1 MTAATLALPAAKPGR
16 RTHVDALSAVLGAAL
31 LLLALA
37 AVLAPLIAPY
47 DPAAT
52 DILAANSGPSP
63 AHWLGADEL
72 GRDVLSRLLYGAR
85 LSLLGPTLIIAAATV
100 LGTALGI
107 ASAWL
112 GGWFDAV
119 TSRILD
125 FFFAFPGL
133 LLSVLAVAMIGT
145 GFLAPV
151 TALALAY
158 TPYIARVTRTI
169 AVRERSLAYVEALRS
184 HGLGGWA
191 ICLRHL
197 APAVWPVI
205 RAQSAIAF
213 GSALVDLAAVSYLG
227 LGVQPPSSE
236 WGLMVAQGQSSL
248 LGGAPWQS
256 LSAGVL
262 IIFVVLAVN
271 TIGERANGT
280 DTDHAGVRG

>member
-1 MTAATLALPAAKPGR
+1 MTTASLALPAAARPR
-16 RTHVDALSAVLGAAL
+16 RGPRVDPLSSALGAVL

-52 DILAANSGPSP
+52 DILAADSGPSP

-100 LGTALGI
+100 LGTALGV

-112 GGWFDAV
+112 GGWFDTVA
-119 TSRILD
+119 SRVLD

-197 APAVWPVI
+197 VPAVWPVI

-256 LSAGVL
+256 LSAGLL

-271 TIGERANGT
+271 TIGERTGDT
-280 DTDHAGVRG
+280 DTAGVRP

>member
-1 MTAATLALPAAKPGR
+1 MTATALTLPAEKPGWR
-16 RTHVDALSAVLGAAL
+16 SRVDIVSAALGAVMV
-31 LLLALA
+31 LLALA

-52 DILAANSGPSP
+52 DILAANSAPSP
-63 AHWLGADEL
+63 AHWLGADDL

-151 TALALAY
+151 TALAIAY
-158 TPYIARVTRTI
+158 TPYIARVTRII
-169 AVRERSLAYVEALRS
+169 AVRERNLAYVEALRS

-227 LGVQPPSSE
+227 LGVQPPSAE
-236 WGLMVAQGQSSL
+236 WGLMVAQGQSAL

-262 IIFVVLAVN
+262 IIFVVLAVT
-271 TIGERANGT
+271 TIGERTGNT
-280 DTDHAGVRG
+280 DTAGARA

>member
-1 MTAATLALPAAKPGR
+1 M
-16 RTHVDALSAVLGAAL
+16 LGTVL

-37 AVLAPLIAPY
+37 AVFAPLIAPY

-52 DILAANSGPSP
+52 DILAANSSPSS
-63 AHWLGADEL
+63 AHWLGADDL
-72 GRDVLSRLLYGAR
+72 GRDVLSRLLYGGR

-112 GGWFDAV
+112 GGWFDLV

-169 AVRERSLAYVEALRS
+169 AVRERSLAYVEALRT

-227 LGVQPPSSE
+227 LGVQPPSAE
-236 WGLMVAQGQSSL
+236 WGLMVSQGQSAL

-256 LSAGVL
+256 LSAGLL

-271 TIGERANGT
+271 TIGERTADT
-280 DTDHAGVRG
+280 DTAGVRG

>member
-1 MTAATLALPAAKPGR
+1 MTATALTLPAEKPGWR
-16 RTHVDALSAVLGAAL
+16 GRVDILSAALGAVMV
-31 LLLALA
+31 LLALA
-37 AVLAPLIAPY
+37 AVPAPLIAPY
-47 DPAAT
+47 DPTAT

-63 AHWLGADEL
+63 THWLGADDL

-85 LSLLGPTLIIAAATV
+85 LSLLGPTLIIATATV

-169 AVRERSLAYVEALRS
+169 AVRERNLAYVEALRS

-227 LGVQPPSSE
+227 LGVQPPSAE
-236 WGLMVAQGQSSL
+236 WGLMVAQGQSAL

-271 TIGERANGT
+271 TIGERTGNT
-280 DTDHAGVRG
+280 DTAGARA

>member
-1 MTAATLALPAAKPGR
+1 MTATTLALPASRGR
-16 RTHVDALSAVLGAAL
+16 RPRVDAVSAVLGAFL

-37 AVLAPLIAPY
+37 AVLAQQIAPY

-52 DILAANSGPSP
+52 DILAANSGPSS

-119 TSRILD
+119 ISRILD

-169 AVRERSLAYVEALRS
+169 AVRERNLAYVEALRT

-197 APAVWPVI
+197 TPAVWPVI

-227 LGVQPPSSE
+227 LGVQPPDSE
-236 WGLMVAQGQSSL
+236 WGLMVSQGQSAL

-256 LSAGVL
+256 LSAGLL

-271 TIGERANGT
+271 TIGERASDS
-280 DTDHAGVRG
+280 DTAGVRA

>member
-1 MTAATLALPAAKPGR
+1 MTATALALRTAARVR
-16 RTHVDALSAVLGAAL
+16 RRRPDAVSTALGTAL

-63 AHWLGADEL
+63 SHWLGADDL

-85 LSLLGPTLIIAAATV
+85 LSLLGPTLIIAVATV
-100 LGTALGI
+100 TGTALGI

-112 GGWFDAV
+112 GGWFDLV
-119 TSRILD
+119 TSRVLD

-145 GFLAPV
+145 GFVAPV

-169 AVRERSLAYVEALRS
+169 ALRERSLAYVEALRT
-184 HGLGGWA
+184 HGLSGWA
-191 ICLRHL
+191 VCVRHL

-227 LGVQPPSSE
+227 LGVQPPSAE
-236 WGLMVAQGQSSL
+236 WGLMVSQGQSGL
-248 LGGAPWQS
+248 LSGAPWQS
-256 LSAGVL
+256 LSAGLL
-262 IIFVVLAVN
+262 IILVVLAVN
-271 TIGERANGT
+271 TIGERASGPNT
-280 DTDHAGVRG
+280 AGVRP

>member
-1 MTAATLALPAAKPGR
+1 MTATALALRAEKLGR
-16 RTHVDALSAVLGAAL
+16 RIRVDFVSAALGAVLVV
-31 LLLALA
+31 LALA

-52 DILAANSGPSP
+52 DILAADAGPSP
-63 AHWLGADEL
+63 AHWLGADDL

-85 LSLLGPTLIIAAATV
+85 LSLLGPTLIIATATV

-112 GGWFDAV
+112 GGWFDTV

-227 LGVQPPSSE
+227 LGVQPPSAE
-236 WGLMVAQGQSSL
+236 WGLMVAQGQSAL

-271 TIGERANGT
+271 TLGERAGDP
-280 DTDHAGVRG
+280 DTAGVRP

>member
-1 MTAATLALPAAKPGR
+1 MTATALALRTAARVR
-16 RTHVDALSAVLGAAL
+16 RRRPDAVSTALGTAL

-37 AVLAPLIAPY
+37 AVLAPLITPY

-63 AHWLGADEL
+63 SHWLGADDL

-85 LSLLGPTLIIAAATV
+85 LSLLGPTLIIAVATV
-100 LGTALGI
+100 TGTALGI

-112 GGWFDAV
+112 GGWFDLV
-119 TSRILD
+119 TSRVLD

-145 GFLAPV
+145 GFVAPV

-169 AVRERSLAYVEALRS
+169 ALRERSLAYVEALRT
-184 HGLGGWA
+184 HGLSGWA
-191 ICLRHL
+191 VCVRHL

-227 LGVQPPSSE
+227 LGVQPPSAE
-236 WGLMVAQGQSSL
+236 WGLMVSQGQSGL
-248 LGGAPWQS
+248 LSGAPWQS
-256 LSAGVL
+256 LSAGLL
-262 IIFVVLAVN
+262 IILVVLAVN
-271 TIGERANGT
+271 TIGERASGPNT
-280 DTDHAGVRG
+280 AGVRP

>member
-1 MTAATLALPAAKPGR
+1 MTATALALRTAARVR
-16 RTHVDALSAVLGAAL
+16 RRRLDAVSTALGTAL

-37 AVLAPLIAPY
+37 AVLAPLITPY

-63 AHWLGADEL
+63 SHWLGADDL

-85 LSLLGPTLIIAAATV
+85 LSLLGPTLIIAVATV
-100 LGTALGI
+100 TGTALGI

-112 GGWFDAV
+112 GGWFDLV
-119 TSRILD
+119 TSRVLD

-145 GFLAPV
+145 GFVAPV

-169 AVRERSLAYVEALRS
+169 ALRERSLAYVEALRT
-184 HGLGGWA
+184 HGLSGWA
-191 ICLRHL
+191 VCLRHL

-227 LGVQPPSSE
+227 LGVQPPSAE
-236 WGLMVAQGQSSL
+236 WGLMVSQGQSGL
-248 LGGAPWQS
+248 LSGAPWQS
-256 LSAGVL
+256 LSAGLL
-262 IIFVVLAVN
+262 IILVVLAVN
-271 TIGERANGT
+271 TIGERASGPNT
-280 DTDHAGVRG
+280 AGVRP

>member
-1 MTAATLALPAAKPGR
+1 MTATALALPLEKPSR
-16 RTHVDALSAVLGAAL
+16 RSRVDAVSAVLAAL
-31 LLLALA
+31 LVLLALA

-52 DILAANSGPSP
+52 DILAAGSGPSP
-63 AHWLGADEL
+63 AHWLGADDL
-72 GRDVLSRLLYGAR
+72 GRDILSRLLYGAR

-100 LGTALGI
+100 LGTALGV

-119 TSRILD
+119 TSRVLD

-133 LLSVLAVAMIGT
+133 LLSVLAVAMIGS

-151 TALALAY
+151 TALAVAY

-169 AVRERSLAYVEALRS
+169 AVRERTLPYIEALRT

-197 APAVWPVI
+197 TPAVWPVI
-205 RAQSAIAF
+205 RAQAAIAF

-227 LGVQPPSSE
+227 LGVQPPSAE
-236 WGLMVAQGQSSL
+236 WGLMVSQGQSAL

-256 LSAGVL
+256 LSAGLL
-262 IIFVVLAVN
+262 IIVVVLAVN
-271 TIGERANGT
+271 TIGERASDS
-280 DTDHAGVRG
+280 DTAGGRA